1 MAKGCGKD
9 PCYPIRVSGGAK
21 DGIHSLYKPVISYE
35 DGGVGVKETC
45 HRGTAPSFRSA
56 VHYVVVKQGGVME
69 KFRRSRKLYGVV
81 VRSPHCIG
89 TEKCQGRPHHLA
101 GIFPE
106 GTVGGVKKGY
116 VRAEG
121 VFYDT
126 LHLTQPGLQ
135 ICFNLLQNIPAV
147 LLRFQGTS
155 QGLGP
160 GAPAFRFPQNGPG
173 GPSGGYRSRPD

>member
-1 MAKGCGKD
+1 MLRGTNGDRRTKGRCLKERRCFAVDYALIILLGGVSLYSLFHLEEFSLCEVAKGCGKD
-9 PCYPIRVSGGAK
+9 PGNAVCIIGCAK
-21 DGIHSLYKPVISYE
+21 DGIHSLYQPVISYE

-45 HRGTAPSFRSA
+45 HCGTAPSFRSA

-69 KFRRSRKLYGVV
+69 KFRRRRKLYGVV

-116 VRAEG
+116 V
-121 VFYDT
+121 
-126 LHLTQPGLQ
+126 
-135 ICFNLLQNIPAV
+135 
-147 LLRFQGTS
+147 
-155 QGLGP
+155 
-160 GAPAFRFPQNGPG
+160 
-173 GPSGGYRSRPD
+173 